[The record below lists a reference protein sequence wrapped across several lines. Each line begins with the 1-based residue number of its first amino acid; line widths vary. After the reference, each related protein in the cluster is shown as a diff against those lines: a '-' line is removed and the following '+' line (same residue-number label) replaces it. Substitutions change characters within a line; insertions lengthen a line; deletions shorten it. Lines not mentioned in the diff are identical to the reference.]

1 MSNTYATLHCSRQNS
16 CKLWDRFNFKPWG
29 VIETW
34 IPLMVEKY
42 ISHHVSYRAVVALI
56 VSFYPNPNA
65 RAKATTVSSISAGE
79 LKTVMKGWTAK
90 APSSYLLRRLEH
102 SNHSVSPNK
111 TEESLSRLP
120 SAFFQTFSLVKLFSL
135 IYLNLVP
142 RLWRNV
148 LSRYQNLLFSIK
160 PNLIFTFRN

>member
-1 MSNTYATLHCSRQNS
+1 
-16 CKLWDRFNFKPWG
+16 
-29 VIETW
+29 
-34 IPLMVEKY
+34 MVEKY

-79 LKTVMKGWTAK
+79 LKTVMKGVNRDAK

-135 IYLNLVP
+135 ISFNLVP
-142 RLWRNV
+142 RL
-148 LSRYQNLLFSIK
+148 
-160 PNLIFTFRN
+160 